1 MTTTV
6 NVRARAWGARVEVQG
21 QEPVELGAHQ
31 ERQFHIGEGESLSF
45 TVTHG
50 EQPASE
56 NAQPSDDTVPGQA
69 ENDRLLGRGSNE
81 SGATETSQTTD
92 TPSGEPEAT
101 TGAGRRSRGSVEG

>member
-21 QEPVELGAHQ
+21 QEAVELGAHQ

-50 EQPASE
+50 EQPVSE

-69 ENDRLLGRGSNE
+69 ENDRLLGRGTNE
-81 SGATETSQTTD
+81 SGATETAQTTD
-92 TPSGEPEAT
+92 
-101 TGAGRRSRGSVEG
+101 GAGEQPSSVPPRGRGSRPAE